1 MITANLLAD
10 NEVTGLVISGGSEAT
25 VTQNTIR
32 TSGTQGI
39 TVNTARATIVGNLT
53 EGNLR
58 NGVFI
63 NQNSTATVT
72 HNTARQNGV
81 DGITVLRG
89 STAVLTGNIS
99 TNNAGNGCSVIFGS
113 TATLTGNTCSNNGA
127 NGIMIGS
134 LTSTAPN
141 TVVLT
146 GNTIEDNFFH
156 GIASFVPGTTLLLQE
171 NTLRRN
177 HGNGIRLSTGATAS
191 INGGLITL
199 SGYVGIHLSVGAT
212 ATIGLDGAAELV
224 VSHNVAAGLF
234 VDTDGSAARIN
245 SGRVRF
251 DANGGGTIVGRVTD
265 VFVDSDGD
273 GLGDADEAT
282 RGTDPRR
289 TDTDGDS
296 LRDGFEVRY
305 GLAPLDL
312 RDGLADSDG
321 DGLTNLEEQAAGTD
335 PRHPDTD
342 GDGLTD
348 GDEVHVY
355 GTDPTRADTDR
366 DGLTDG
372 EEVRRYG
379 TNSRDPDSDGDGF
392 PDGIEVAAGRD
403 PRDPRNVPTAVLYGV
418 NVLRNDVLVL
428 NPHTGQ
434 AFVLGPP
441 TGDPNLASGAPSTF
455 DALVWSPHS
464 RTLYAKAFGFVRGL
478 AEQRLHTLD
487 PNTGAILTTVVVTVD
502 PPPATGNVP
511 GLIALGVDARGA
523 LLATVSFAG
532 LANASDL
539 GRLDPVT
546 GVLTRLGPTGFATL
560 FGVQFDPA
568 FRTLYAVTGAQIPP
582 VLVALDPATGQ
593 GTAIARTDLPTQA
606 TSLALLADGRLVVGG
621 DDGNLYAL
629 DPVTGASTL
638 IGPTGVEAVSGMS
651 QRVLR

>member
-1 MITANLLAD
+1 MAP
-10 NEVTGLVISGGSEAT
+10 
-25 VTQNTIR
+25 
-32 TSGTQGI
+32 QGI

-99 TNNAGNGCSVIFGS
+99 TNNAGNGCSVNFGS

-127 NGIMIGS
+127 NGVLVGT
-134 LTSTAPN
+134 LASTAPN

-156 GIASFVPGTTLLLQE
+156 GIASFVPGTTLLVQD

-177 HGNGIRLSTGATAS
+177 HGNGIRLSTGSTAS
-191 INGGLITL
+191 ISGGLITL
-199 SGYVGIHLSVGAT
+199 NGYAGIHLSVVAT
-212 ATIGLDGAAELV
+212 ATIGLDGEAELV

-234 VDTDGSAARIN
+234 VDTDGSSARIN

-251 DANGGGTIVGRVTD
+251 DANGGGTIVGPVTD
-265 VFVDSDGD
+265 VFVDTDRD

-282 RGTDPRR
+282 RGTEPRR
-289 TDTDGDS
+289 PDTDGDS

-312 RDGLADSDG
+312 RDGLADPDG
-321 DGLTNLEEQAAGTD
+321 DGLTNVEEQDAGTD

-342 GDGLTD
+342 EDGLTD

-379 TNSRDPDSDGDGF
+379 TDPLDPDSDGDGF
-392 PDGIEVAAGRD
+392 PDGIEVASGSD
-403 PRDPRNVPTAVLYGV
+403 PRDPRSVPTAILYGV
-418 NVLRNDVLVL
+418 NVLRNECWCSIR
-428 NPHTGQ
+428 TRGRRSSS
-434 AFVLGPP
+434 GPRP
-441 TGDPNLASGAPSTF
+441 VTRTSPAGRRARSTLSHGHRTAARCMRMASVSSAASGSSVCTP
-455 DALVWSPHS
+455 WP
-464 RTLYAKAFGFVRGL
+464 
-478 AEQRLHTLD
+478 
-487 PNTGAILTTVVVTVD
+487 
-502 PPPATGNVP
+502 
-511 GLIALGVDARGA
+511 
-523 LLATVSFAG
+523 
-532 LANASDL
+532 
-539 GRLDPVT
+539 
-546 GVLTRLGPTGFATL
+546 
-560 FGVQFDPA
+560 
-568 FRTLYAVTGAQIPP
+568 
-582 VLVALDPATGQ
+582 
-593 GTAIARTDLPTQA
+593 PTQA
-606 TSLALLADGRLVVGG
+606 LF
-621 DDGNLYAL
+621 
-629 DPVTGASTL
+629 
-638 IGPTGVEAVSGMS
+638 
-651 QRVLR
+651 